1 MIREQA
7 VSGFKDKALGQDV
20 TEFENSLRDKI
31 SDSLHYFKQEFVGY
45 CQNNAKS
52 YLEKDVERLNK
63 NLQAGMYGTL
73 EAALVD
79 IEQVKVSFN
88 KLGPKFKGS

>member
-1 MIREQA
+1 
-7 VSGFKDKALGQDV
+7 
-20 TEFENSLRDKI
+20 
-31 SDSLHYFKQEFVGY
+31 
-45 CQNNAKS
+45 
-52 YLEKDVERLNK
+52 
-63 NLQAGMYGTL
+63 MYGTL